1 MVQFVD
7 PARLRRLDLGTP
19 AENQMSTVFAGIVIW
34 TVAGQHPTPSLD
46 VTPDQD
52 AGNGPDQPGDP
63 SEDLTIPVMKEG

>member
-1 MVQFVD
+1 
-7 PARLRRLDLGTP
+7 
-19 AENQMSTVFAGIVIW
+19 MSTTFAGIVIW
-34 TVAGQHPTPSLD
+34 TVAVEDPTPSLD

>member
-1 MVQFVD
+1 
-7 PARLRRLDLGTP
+7 
-19 AENQMSTVFAGIVIW
+19 MSTTFTRMVIW
-34 TVAGQHPTPSLD
+34 TVAVQHPTPSLD